1 MTSDIAT
8 YLIVFI
14 GVLLLAVAAT
24 PLARRLGLRMQIVDH
39 PDATRKVHTVPTP
52 RVGGMAI
59 YLSTLVAALLLRGVY
74 KELSGILIGASLVSF
89 LGFWDDRF
97 NLGAGVKLAGQLLA
111 VGLVMASG
119 VTVRIFPFRVL
130 DLAVTVIWLVGI
142 TNAMNLLDNMD
153 GLSAG
158 ISAIAAAH
166 FSLLCALSGQY
177 LVGALSVAVMAACI
191 GFLVYNWNP
200 ATIFMGDSG
209 SLFLGLML
217 ASLGI
222 KLRFPANVPFVT
234 WMVPV
239 LVLGVPIF
247 DTTLVTIS
255 RLRRGLNPMST
266 PGTDHSSHRL
276 TYAGL
281 SRREAVFLLY
291 IAAFVF
297 GLLAIFVTRATV
309 LEGYLVGGLVA
320 AVGLV
325 VLWRFERVPFWPPR
339 QLVPSVDLPPS
350 SIPPVV
356 VGPPSETAS

>member
-1 MTSDIAT
+1 MRS
-8 YLIVFI
+8 
-14 GVLLLAVAAT
+14 
-24 PLARRLGLRMQIVDH
+24 P
-39 PDATRKVHTVPTP
+39 
-52 RVGGMAI
+52 
-59 YLSTLVAALLLRGVY
+59 
-74 KELSGILIGASLVSF
+74 SF
-89 LGFWDDRF
+89 R
-97 NLGAGVKLAGQLLA
+97 
-111 VGLVMASG
+111 ASG
-119 VTVRIFPFRVL
+119 VTVQIFPFRIL
-130 DLAVTVIWLVGI
+130 DIAVTVLWLVGI

-177 LVGALSVAVMAACI
+177 LVGALAVAVMAACI

-209 SLFLGLML
+209 SLFLGLTL

-255 RLRRGLNPMST
+255 RLRRRLNPLST
-266 PGTDHSSHRL
+266 PGIDHTSHRL

-281 SRREAVFLLY
+281 TRREAVFLLY
-291 IAAFVF
+291 IVAFVF
-297 GLLAIFVTRATV
+297 GLLAIFVTRATIP
-309 LEGYLVGGLVA
+309 EGYIVGGLVA
-320 AVGLV
+320 LTGLV
-325 VLWRFERVPFWPPR
+325 ALWRFERLPFWPAR
-339 QLVPSVDLPPS
+339 KAGTVPD
-350 SIPPVV
+350 
-356 VGPPSETAS
+356 